1 LWQLEA
7 EHTVSFHK
15 RSASA
20 VRRTNSNLILEKDQ
34 IATGR
39 NKSGHNGWRKIAP
52 FVAPNHVRWC
62 AKWPTTMSYDGR
74 KATAAMEQQ
83 HVESREDI
91 CRYGGVR
98 GRDTLAKGASA
109 MPVADALAIRSAVP
123 VGVETVQWRGWG
135 WGLGAGFVA
144 GAVVGSAL
152 ARPYYYYGYD
162 PYYYP
167 GPYYAAP
174 PGPVYGPPGPA
185 YGPPVAGDPVAYC
198 KQRYKSYDSATGTYL
213 GFDGVRHP
221 CP

>member
-1 LWQLEA
+1 MSNRAKILA
-7 EHTVSFHK
+7 ATVVF
-15 RSASA
+15 
-20 VRRTNSNLILEKDQ
+20 
-34 IATGR
+34 
-39 NKSGHNGWRKIAP
+39 
-52 FVAPNHVRWC
+52 
-62 AKWPTTMSYDGR
+62 
-74 KATAAMEQQ
+74 AAAI
-83 HVESREDI
+83 S
-91 CRYGGVR
+91 
-98 GRDTLAKGASA
+98 LAKGASA
-109 MPVADALAIRSAVP
+109 MPIADALAIRSAVP

-135 WGLGAGFVA
+135 WGLGAGFLA

-174 PGPVYGPPGPA
+174 PGPVYGAPGPA

-198 KQRYKSYDSATGTYL
+198 KQRYKSYDPATGTYL

>member
-1 LWQLEA
+1 
-7 EHTVSFHK
+7 
-15 RSASA
+15 
-20 VRRTNSNLILEKDQ
+20 
-34 IATGR
+34 
-39 NKSGHNGWRKIAP
+39 
-52 FVAPNHVRWC
+52 
-62 AKWPTTMSYDGR
+62 MSYDGR